1 MQIPPQRKGL
11 TWRRR
16 HGRWQTT
23 WAFGHKG
30 WPHVF
35 LKSLGTPV
43 VSAFPEGRWEG
54 EANQRNSFSGSSLL
68 TDWLVTLCSACKCM
82 INKTTQCQLWGQ
94 CSGRDVDTR
103 CAGSRGREAG
113 TQRRAASERNVC
125 WGADLTGECLGCSW
139 WVFLGCTHPDNDSNC
154 NTSLS
159 RYCKISRKFVE

>member
-1 MQIPPQRKGL
+1 MTDSWLPLELSSPP
-11 TWRRR
+11 RRCEWSQ
-16 HGRWQTT
+16 GRARAWEDNLL
-23 WAFGHKG
+23 
-30 WPHVF
+30 PH
-35 LKSLGTPV
+35 LRGQ
-43 VSAFPEGRWEG
+43 EGDRREG

-94 CSGRDVDTR
+94 CSGRDVDTQ

-125 WGADLTGECLGCSW
+125 RGADLTGECLGCSW